1 MEKKNT
7 PIEIMDAISQLDKHI
22 YNLKLSLEQ
31 NANIIADA
39 NRFLY
44 DLEAKYNRN
53 GSVNDSEIKTISQ
66 MADDIKTK
74 TEETNTKIN
83 EFMIYFQKISEMTSE
98 SDE

>member
-44 DLEAKYNRN
+44 ALETKYNRN
-53 GSVNDSEIKTISQ
+53 GSVNDSEIKEISQ

-74 TEETNTKIN
+74 SEETNAKIN
-83 EFMIYFQKISEMTSE
+83 EFMIYLQESSAMTSD